1 MNTGNTE
8 NYCRTLINGGGRL
21 RHAVHLV
28 MMIVDGLRLFRRP
41 VTSTTITTTT
51 VTVFAHSVLQTV
63 RVGMK
68 PKSEKIQKGN
78 RPPS

>member
-28 MMIVDGLRLFRRP
+28 MMTIDGLRLFRRP
-41 VTSTTITTTT
+41 VTSSTIATAA
-51 VTVFAHSVLQTV
+51 VAVFARFVSFPL
-63 RVGMK
+63 RSLNLRKMMNNGRK
-68 PKSEKIQKGN
+68 
-78 RPPS
+78 

>member
-41 VTSTTITTTT
+41 VTSATISATT
-51 VTVFAHSVLQTV
+51 VSVFARFVSFPL
-63 RVGMK
+63 R
-68 PKSEKIQKGN
+68 SLN
-78 RPPS
+78 PSKMMYNGRK